1 VFELLQ
7 VEWAKVHDMVHE
19 LLVVLEGT
27 AVGMRLE
34 QNVHTLKALLEA
46 QVEAEAAWHCY
57 RKVMIASAVSYPLS
71 FFNTWLCTRRPLF
84 PRIFVVRLVSCVGAR
99 ALPYLLLTSLG
110 FRI

>member
-1 VFELLQ
+1 MFELLQ

-57 RKVMIASAVSYPLS
+57 RKVMVTSAVSYPLP
-71 FFNTWLCTRRPLF
+71 FFKHLAVHASYTVPSDPCCKTFF
-84 PRIFVVRLVSCVGAR
+84 PA
-99 ALPYLLLTSLG
+99 
-110 FRI
+110 